1 MTECLLSVWSVWSS
15 NMFRSDAIRGWERMY
30 REGTVPLNI
39 LKHIETIWSVIVQI
53 QMDLYSLE
61 FQNMIWIYLI

>member
-1 MTECLLSVWSVWSS
+1 
-15 NMFRSDAIRGWERMY
+15 MFRSDAIRGWERMY

-53 QMDLYSLE
+53 QMDFVFLGISKYDMDL
-61 FQNMIWIYLI
+61 FNIVCYYIHITYIIH